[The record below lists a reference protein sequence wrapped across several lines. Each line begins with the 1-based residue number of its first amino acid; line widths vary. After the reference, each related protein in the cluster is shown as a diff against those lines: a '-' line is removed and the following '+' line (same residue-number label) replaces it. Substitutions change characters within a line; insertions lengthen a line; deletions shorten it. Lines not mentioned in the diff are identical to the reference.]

1 MKTILKRT
9 WAPLLAVSLTQLV
22 INSMPVSIS
31 GGVAEV
37 ISQALLS
44 LGLYLAT
51 SFIGGAVHALLLRR
65 RLDAGLTV
73 CLLDGATI
81 GLLSNLTVQLFGV
94 VATQGS
100 GIDLAMPPSGDAD
113 SVLWIWKLGLS
124 IMILM
129 TFGFIGLLSG
139 GMGGGVGY
147 LVSTWMTR
155 SPTIGGRHD

>member
-9 WAPLLAVSLTQLV
+9 WAPLLVVSLAQLV

-31 GGVAEV
+31 GGVAQV
-37 ISQALLS
+37 ISQAVLS

-51 SFIGGAVHALLLRR
+51 SFIGGSVHALLLRR

-81 GLLSNLTVQLFGV
+81 GLLSMLIVQALCL
-94 VATQGS
+94 AIQDS
-100 GIDLAMPPSGDAD
+100 GLDLAMPPSGDAD
-113 SVLWIWKLGLS
+113 PVFWTWKLGLS
-124 IMILM
+124 IMMLM

-139 GMGGGVGY
+139 GMGGGAGY
-147 LVSTWMTR
+147 LVSTWMNC
-155 SPTIGGRHD
+155 SPTIGGRHG